1 MTASGSSL
9 RRVGLAALILTSLVS
24 LITCPYSKV
33 EESFNLQATH
43 DVFYHGIR
51 PALAAAWSGDG
62 GSDLPYDH
70 LQYPGVVPR
79 TFTGP
84 IILGYACRIISLSVY
99 PLFDLAARPLLV
111 QALARGMLLAFNI
124 HAMYRLAK
132 AADNKFGQ
140 NNPIVGGY
148 LLLITAV
155 QFHLPFYL
163 SRMLP
168 NVFALILVI
177 HAYAEW
183 LSGRC
188 RRAAAW
194 LVAATSIFRCD
205 VLILLFTVGL
215 AMLIR
220 REMTIGQAVQTGVVT
235 GVISLVLTVPTDSIL
250 WGRWLWPEGEVLFFN
265 TVENKS
271 SEWGTSPWHW
281 YATSALPKAMLLTS
295 LLVPLSVIRFP
306 GMIETWALKRKE
318 KNAFQVYSCHAS
330 GVYFDARVVPFVL
343 PIICFIGIYSKLP
356 HKEIRFI
363 FPSLPMLNLS
373 ASLGLARLHSAAFPV
388 PKEKEEGHAEES
400 GKKARIPSY
409 LAKFLFMCG
418 MGSVFVTFAGSS
430 IFVAVSARNYPGG
443 AALALLQRHIE
454 ESDSNNQQEV
464 SIYVD
469 VASAMSGV
477 SLFGQRA
484 VSGGHDEVNFVKSG
498 YEDEYKSL
506 DASARLR
513 SYSHILSETND
524 IKGFDV
530 IGAVAGNPR
539 IDARRLRITTSDAI
553 FIHERR

>member
-1 MTASGSSL
+1 MTAL

-33 EESFNLQATH
+33 EESFSLQATH

-51 PALAAAWSGDG
+51 PALTAAWRSGDG

-79 TFTGP
+79 TFAGP
-84 IILGYACRIISLSVY
+84 IILGYACRIISLLLY
-99 PLFDLAARPLLV
+99 PIFDLAAHPLLV
-111 QALARGMLLAFNI
+111 QALARGILLALNI
-124 HAMYRLAK
+124 HAMHRLAV
-132 AADNKFGQ
+132 AADNKFSLRLTFDGK
-140 NNPIVGGY
+140 NNPTIGGY
-148 LLLITAV
+148 LLLVTAA
-155 QFHLPFYL
+155 QFHLPFYF

-177 HAYAEW
+177 HAYADW
-183 LSGRC
+183 LSGRS

-215 AMLIR
+215 TMLIR
-220 REMTIGQAVQTGVVT
+220 REMTIVQAVQTGVVT
-235 GVISLVLTVPTDSIL
+235 GLISLILTVPVDSAM

-281 YATSALPKAMLLTS
+281 YATSALPKAMLLSS
-295 LLVPLSVIRFP
+295 LLAPLSVIRIP
-306 GMIETWALKRKE
+306 EMIEIWVLNRTE
-318 KNAFQVYSCHAS
+318 KNAS
-330 GVYFDARVVPFVL
+330 GTYNYFDGRVLPFVL
-343 PIICFIGIYSKLP
+343 PIIGFVGLYSKLP

-363 FPSLPMLNLS
+363 FPALSMLNLS
-373 ASLGLARLHSAAFPV
+373 AALGLAGLHRAAFPV
-388 PKEKEEGHAEES
+388 RKEKGEGHAKES
-400 GKKARIPSY
+400 SKKTRIPSY
-409 LAKFLFMCG
+409 LTKILFMCG
-418 MGSVFVTFAGSS
+418 LGCVFVTFAGSS

-443 AALALLQRHIE
+443 EALALLQRHIE
-454 ESDSNNQQEV
+454 AKDTSNQEI

-484 VSGGHDEVNFVKSG
+484 VSGGHDEVKFVKSG

-506 DASARLR
+506 DSSALLR
-513 SYSHILSETND
+513 SYSYILSEEKE

-530 IGAVAGNPR
+530 IGVAAGNPR
-539 IDARRLRITTSDAI
+539 IDARRLRIATSDAI
-553 FIHERR
+553 FIHERK

>member
-1 MTASGSSL
+1 MTATGLSL

-51 PALAAAWSGDG
+51 PALFAAWSGHS

-84 IILGYACRIISLSVY
+84 IILGYACQIISMLVC

-111 QALARGMLLAFNI
+111 QALSRGILLAFNI
-124 HAMYRLAK
+124 HAMYRLAI

-140 NNPIVGGY
+140 NNPIVGAY
-148 LLLITAV
+148 LLLVTAV

-177 HAYAEW
+177 HAYADW
-183 LSGRC
+183 LSGRS

-215 AMLIR
+215 TMLIR
-220 REMTIGQAVQTGVVT
+220 REMTIVQALQAGVVT
-235 GVISLVLTVPTDSIL
+235 GVISLVITVPTDSIL
-250 WGRWLWPEGEVLFFN
+250 WRRWLWPEGEVLFFN

-271 SEWGTSPWHW
+271 SEWGTSPWYW
-281 YATSALPKAMLLTS
+281 YVTPALPKAMLLTS
-295 LLVPLSVIRFP
+295 LLVPLSVIRIP
-306 GMIETWALKRKE
+306 EMIETWVRKRTE
-318 KNAFQVYSCHAS
+318 KNASITYN
-330 GVYFDARVVPFVL
+330 YFDARVVPFVL
-343 PIICFIGIYSKLP
+343 PIICFVGLYSKLP

-363 FPSLPMLNLS
+363 FPALPMLNLS
-373 ASLGLARLHSAAFPV
+373 AALGLARLHSAAFPV
-388 PKEKEEGHAEES
+388 RKEKEEGHVEES
-400 GKKARIPSY
+400 SKKTRIPSY
-409 LAKFLFMCG
+409 LTKFLFLCG
-418 MGSVFVTFAGSS
+418 LGCVFVTFAGSS
-430 IFVAVSARNYPGG
+430 MFMAVSARNYPGG
-443 AALALLQRHIE
+443 EALALLQRHIE
-454 ESDSNNQQEV
+454 DNDSNNQEV

-484 VSGGHDEVNFVKSG
+484 VSGGHDEVKFVKSG

-506 DASARLR
+506 DSSARLR
-513 SYSHILSETND
+513 SYSHILSEEKE

-530 IGAVAGNPR
+530 IGVATGNPR
-539 IDARRLRITTSDAI
+539 IEARRLRIISSDAI
-553 FIHERR
+553 FIHQRR